1 MYRTLAILSGAAAGL
16 LFARMSL
23 MGDSGPPVF
32 AAADNPTAKSP
43 SLVTRTLTFLYL
55 PAENIRLLVY
65 PRRLSFDWSMDAIA
79 PVTSVYDPRNA
90 LSVALYVALFAAAK
104 RSASA
109 ASRAR
114 LHHNRPHRCCSKTKY
129 DRPADRPDDP
139 ARAVGLAVAMTAI
152 PFVPV
157 SNMFFY
163 VGFVLAE
170 RVLYMPSVGYCFLFG
185 YGYAALERR
194 LGPKW
199 PRMGLM
205 VVLTVYGARTV
216 IRNND
221 WQDDESLY
229 RSGVHINPP
238 KAYGNLGSILSSQGR
253 LDEAETALRTALR
266 YRPNMADVH
275 YNL

>member
-1 MYRTLAILSGAAAGL
+1 MA
-16 LFARMSL
+16 
-23 MGDSGPPVF
+23 
-32 AAADNPTAKSP
+32 
-43 SLVTRTLTFLYL
+43 
-55 PAENIRLLVY
+55 
-65 PRRLSFDWSMDAIA
+65 
-79 PVTSVYDPRNA
+79 
-90 LSVALYVALFAAAK
+90 
-104 RSASA
+104 
-109 ASRAR
+109 
-114 LHHNRPHRCCSKTKY
+114 
-129 DRPADRPDDP
+129 
-139 ARAVGLAVAMTAI
+139 LAVALTAI

-199 PRMGLM
+199 SRMGLA
-205 VVLTVYGARTV
+205 VVLTVYGVRTV

-238 KAYGNLGSILSSQGR
+238 KGQCLLSSY
-253 LDEAETALRTALR
+253 LFNFFFLF
-266 YRPNMADVH
+266 
-275 YNL
+275 